1 MCVSSHLPPLSC
13 PSSAVVIC
21 IIVLLKKYRFLPSV
35 SVHCH
40 SCELPPSALLNL
52 ALSLQ
57 RLVLYL
63 SIASF
68 LSSII
73 YMLVRRLQSN
83 TVLLLG

>member
-1 MCVSSHLPPLSC
+1 MCTVRDVSCS
-13 PSSAVVIC
+13 
-21 IIVLLKKYRFLPSV
+21 
-35 SVHCH
+35 
-40 SCELPPSALLNL
+40 PSALLTL

-63 SIASF
+63 SVASL

-73 YMLVRRLQSN
+73 YMLVRWLQSN

>member
-1 MCVSSHLPPLSC
+1 M
-13 PSSAVVIC
+13 VIC

-40 SCELPPSALLNL
+40 RRELPPSALLNLNL

-63 SIASF
+63 SVASF

-73 YMLVRRLQSN
+73 YMLVRWLQSN